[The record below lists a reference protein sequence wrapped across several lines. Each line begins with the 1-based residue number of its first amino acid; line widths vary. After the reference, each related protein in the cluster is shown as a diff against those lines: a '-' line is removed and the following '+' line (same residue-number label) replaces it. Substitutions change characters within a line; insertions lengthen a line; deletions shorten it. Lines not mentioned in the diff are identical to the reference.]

1 LTLVDTNVLLDVV
14 TGDPVWLQWSIAAL
28 DAASAG
34 GSIVINPVIYAE
46 LSGRYAEIE
55 ALDTFVDGVGLE
67 LVEFPRASLF
77 LAGKTFGRYRLS
89 GGTRTNVTNVLPD
102 FFIGAQASVLD
113 LPILTRDVR
122 RYRTYF
128 PSVHLITPSHI

>member
-1 LTLVDTNVLLDVV
+1 MTLVDTNVLLDVV
-14 TGDPVWLQWSIAAL
+14 TRDPIWLQWSIAAL
-28 DAASAG
+28 DAASANG
-34 GSIVINPVIYAE
+34 RILINTVIYAE

-55 ALDTFVDGVGLE
+55 ALDTFVDGTGLE
-67 LVEFPRASLF
+67 FIEFPRASLF
-77 LAGKTFGRYRLS
+77 LAGKTFRRYRLS
-89 GGTRTNVTNVLPD
+89 GGTRTNVLPD

-128 PSVHLITPSHI
+128 PSVHLITPNLT

>member
-1 LTLVDTNVLLDVV
+1 LTLVDTTVLLDVV
-14 TGDPVWLQWSIAAL
+14 TSDPIWLQGSIAAL

-34 GSIVINPVIYAE
+34 GPIVINAVIYAE
-46 LSGRYAEIE
+46 LSGRYARIE
-55 ALDTFVDGVGLE
+55 KLDTFVDGIGLE
-67 LVEFPRASLF
+67 LIEFPRASLF

-89 GGTRTNVTNVLPD
+89 GGTRTNVLPD
-102 FFIGAQASVLD
+102 FLIGAQASVLD

-128 PSVHLITPSHI
+128 PSVHLITPDLV

>member
-1 LTLVDTNVLLDVV
+1 MTLVDTTVLLDVV
-14 TGDPVWLQWSIAAL
+14 TSDPVWLQGSIAAL

-34 GSIVINPVIYAE
+34 GPIVINAIIYAE
-46 LSGRYAEIE
+46 LSGRYARIE
-55 ALDTFVDGVGLE
+55 KLDTFVDGIGLE
-67 LVEFPRASLF
+67 LIEFPRASLF

-89 GGTRTNVTNVLPD
+89 GGTRTNVLPD
-102 FFIGAQASVLD
+102 FLIGAQASVLD

-128 PSVHLITPSHI
+128 PSVHLITRDLV

>member
-1 LTLVDTNVLLDVV
+1 MTLVDTTVLLDVV
-14 TGDPVWLQWSIAAL
+14 TSDPSWLQWSIAAL

-34 GSIVINPVIYAE
+34 GPIVINAIIYAE
-46 LSGRYAEIE
+46 LSGRYARIE
-55 ALDTFVDGVGLE
+55 KLDTFVDGIGLE
-67 LVEFPRASLF
+67 LIEFPRASLF

-89 GGTRTNVTNVLPD
+89 GGTRTNVLPD
-102 FFIGAQASVLD
+102 FLIGAQASVLD

-128 PSVHLITPSHI
+128 PSVHLITPDLV

>member
-1 LTLVDTNVLLDVV
+1 LTLIDTNVLLDVV
-14 TGDPVWLQWSIAAL
+14 TRDPVWLQWSIAAL
-28 DAASAG
+28 DAASADG
-34 GSIVINPVIYAE
+34 RILINAVIYAE
-46 LSGRYAEIE
+46 LSGRYSEIE
-55 ALDTFVDGVGLE
+55 ALDTFVDGIGLE
-67 LVEFPRASLF
+67 FVEFPRASLF

-89 GGTRTNVTNVLPD
+89 GGARTSVLPD

-128 PSVHLITPSHI
+128 PSVHLITPNLT

>member
-1 LTLVDTNVLLDVV
+1 LTLIDTNVLLDVV
-14 TGDPVWLQWSIAAL
+14 TRDPVWLQWSIAAL
-28 DAASAG
+28 DAASADG
-34 GSIVINPVIYAE
+34 RILINAVIYAE
-46 LSGRYAEIE
+46 LSGRYSEIE
-55 ALDTFVDGVGLE
+55 ALDTFVDGIGLE
-67 LVEFPRASLF
+67 FVEFPRASLF

-89 GGTRTNVTNVLPD
+89 GGTRTSVLPD

-128 PSVHLITPSHI
+128 PSVHLITPNLT

>member
-1 LTLVDTNVLLDVV
+1 LTLVDTTVLLDVV
-14 TGDPVWLQWSIAAL
+14 TSDPVWLQWSIAAL

-34 GSIVINPVIYAE
+34 GPIVINAIIYAE
-46 LSGRYAEIE
+46 LSGRYARIE
-55 ALDTFVDGVGLE
+55 KLDTFVDGIGLE
-67 LVEFPRASLF
+67 LIEFPRASLF

-89 GGTRTNVTNVLPD
+89 GGTRTNVLPD
-102 FFIGAQASVLD
+102 FLIGAQASVLD

-128 PSVHLITPSHI
+128 PSVHLITPDLV

>member
-14 TGDPVWLQWSIAAL
+14 TRDPIWLQWSIAAL

-34 GSIVINPVIYAE
+34 GPIVINAVIYAE
-46 LSGRYAEIE
+46 LSGRYARIE
-55 ALDTFVDGVGLE
+55 KLDKFVDGIGLE
-67 LVEFPRASLF
+67 LIEFPRASLF

-89 GGTRTNVTNVLPD
+89 GGTRTNVLPD

-113 LPILTRDVR
+113 LPILTREVR

-128 PSVHLITPSHI
+128 PSVHLITPDLV